1 MKKILHFTVLAIAFF
16 ALPRMTLGQNGV
28 DMLIH
33 KSDGSTL
40 RIPVDSV
47 QHLRFIPSQPPYY
60 SYMVAWRYSPNDP
73 IFAGSYFEV
82 SSLDTVS
89 FFKNQG
95 RMAFG
100 GTRSHDTIR
109 IEGPRKGLEGFYNP
123 ADSVTFSEYA
133 HNEAVVE
140 LPYKYFDPLRGD
152 SAFGDYK
159 CAAWVGNKLY
169 GTEPVTVFS
178 LDSNQYASGGS
189 LVMLR
194 DGDFEQSLFL
204 TKNSLGTRLLGVN
217 SRYGDLSIG
226 TLFERDLISGTRTIL
241 DSINLVSNA
250 VYIPGTN
257 NLVYYCY
264 GSNDTVRG
272 KAVPLDSAGYYLLDR
287 TSGSRHLLFHYVSD
301 YAEGETINGF
311 DISPDGK
318 KLLIASVGPHQPVLY
333 EYDLQAHTRD
343 TIPTYF
349 DIAHVGT
356 LLWVRYSPNGEK
368 ILYGTYPGDIFEGGF
383 ANEPGEMG
391 IIDKSTAQK
400 HVLNGSP
407 DNKLASM
414 CVLPSWSPDGK
425 MIVYGASYISTHPKG
440 NIPFFRLMILRVL
453 D

>member
-1 MKKILHFTVLAIAFF
+1 MKKILHLTVLAIAFF
-16 ALPRMTLGQNGV
+16 ALPRMMFGQNGV
-28 DMLIH
+28 EMLIH
-33 KSDGSTL
+33 KNDGSTL

-47 QHLRFIPSQPPYY
+47 EHLRFIPSQYPFYTF
-60 SYMVAWRYSPNDP
+60 MFAWRYSPFD
-73 IFAGSYFEV
+73 ALTASTLFEV
-82 SSLDTVS
+82 STLDTVS

-100 GTRSHDTIR
+100 STRGHDTIR
-109 IEGPRKGLEGFYNP
+109 IEGPRKGPNGFDNP
-123 ADSVTFSEYA
+123 ADSVTFLEYA
-133 HNEAVVE
+133 HNKNVVE
-140 LPYKYFDPLRGD
+140 LPYKYYDSRLQDSTYGD
-152 SAFGDYK
+152 FQSAT
-159 CAAWVGNKLY
+159 WIGNKLY
-169 GTEPVTVFS
+169 GTGPVVVYT
-178 LDSNQYASGGS
+178 LDSNQYAGVDSTI
-189 LVMLR
+189 LPVEPFHR
-194 DGDFEQSLFL
+194 SLFL

-217 SRYGDLSIG
+217 SRYADLSIG
-226 TLFERDLISGTRTIL
+226 TLFEQDLISGTRTIL

-250 VYIPGTN
+250 AYIPGTN

-272 KAVPLDSAGYYLLDR
+272 KAVPLDSAGYYFLDR
-287 TSGSRHLLFHYVSD
+287 TTGNRHLLFHYVSD

-368 ILYGTYPGDIFEGGF
+368 ILYGTYPGDIFAGGF

-407 DNKLASM
+407 DNQGVYM

-425 MIVYGASYISTHPKG
+425 MIVYGACYISTHPKG
-440 NIPFFRLMILRVL
+440 YISSFRLTILRVL

>member
-1 MKKILHFTVLAIAFF
+1 MKKILHLTVLAIAFF
-16 ALPRMTLGQNGV
+16 ALPRMMFGQNGV

-33 KSDGSTL
+33 KNDGSTL

-60 SYMVAWRYSPNDP
+60 SYMIPWRYSPNDP
-73 IFAGSYFEV
+73 VFARAYFEV
-82 SSLDTVS
+82 TTLDTVS

-109 IEGPRKGLEGFYNP
+109 IEGPRKGLYGFFNP
-123 ADSVTFSEYA
+123 ADSVTFLEYA
-133 HNEAVVE
+133 HNKNVVE
-140 LPYKYFDPLRGD
+140 LPYKYFDPDLRDSTGGD
-152 SAFGDYK
+152 FQS
-159 CAAWVGNKLY
+159 AAWIGNKLY
-169 GTEPVTVFS
+169 ATGPIVVYT
-178 LDSNQYASGGS
+178 LDSNEYAGMDST
-189 LVMLR
+189 LMPFDTYWR
-194 DGDFEQSLFL
+194 SLFL

-217 SRYGDLSIG
+217 SRYSDLSIG
-226 TLFERDLISGTRTIL
+226 TLFEQDLISGTRTIL

-250 VYIPGTN
+250 AYIPGTN

-272 KAVPLDSAGYYLLDR
+272 KAVPLDSAGYYFLDR
-287 TSGSRHLLFHYVSD
+287 TTGNRHLLFHYVSD

-333 EYDLQAHTRD
+333 EYDLQGHTRD

-368 ILYGTYPGDIFEGGF
+368 ILYGTYPGDIFAGGF
-383 ANEPGEMG
+383 ASEPGEIG
-391 IIDKSTAQK
+391 VIDKSTAQK

-407 DNKLASM
+407 DNQGVYM

-425 MIVYGASYISTHPKG
+425 MIVYGACYISTHPKG
-440 NIPFFRLMILRVL
+440 YISSFRLTILRVL

>member
-1 MKKILHFTVLAIAFF
+1 MF
-16 ALPRMTLGQNGV
+16 GQNGV
-28 DMLIH
+28 EMLIH
-33 KSDGSTL
+33 KNDGSTL

-47 QHLRFIPSQPPYY
+47 EHLRFIPSQYPFYTF
-60 SYMVAWRYSPNDP
+60 MFAWRYSPFD
-73 IFAGSYFEV
+73 ALTASTLFEV
-82 SSLDTVS
+82 STLDTVS

-100 GTRSHDTIR
+100 STRGHDTIR
-109 IEGPRKGLEGFYNP
+109 IEGPRKGPNGFDNP
-123 ADSVTFSEYA
+123 ADSVTFLEYA
-133 HNEAVVE
+133 HNKNVVE
-140 LPYKYFDPLRGD
+140 LPYKYYDSRLQDSTYGD
-152 SAFGDYK
+152 FQSAT
-159 CAAWVGNKLY
+159 WIGNKLY
-169 GTEPVTVFS
+169 GTGPVVVYT
-178 LDSNQYASGGS
+178 LDSNQYAGVDSTI
-189 LVMLR
+189 LPEEPFYR
-194 DGDFEQSLFL
+194 SLFL

-226 TLFERDLISGTRTIL
+226 TLFEQDLISGTRTIL

-250 VYIPGTN
+250 AYIPGTN

-287 TSGSRHLLFHYVSD
+287 TSGNRHLLFHYVSD

-333 EYDLQAHTRD
+333 EYDLQGHTRD

-368 ILYGTYPGDIFEGGF
+368 ILYGTYPGDIFAGGF
-383 ANEPGEMG
+383 ASEPGEIG
-391 IIDKSTAQK
+391 VIDKSTAQK

-407 DNKLASM
+407 DNQGVYM

-425 MIVYGASYISTHPKG
+425 MIVYGACYISTHPKG
-440 NIPFFRLMILRVL
+440 YISSFRLTILRVL

>member
-1 MKKILHFTVLAIAFF
+1 MKKILHLTVLAIAFF
-16 ALPRMTLGQNGV
+16 ALPRMMFGQNGV
-28 DMLIH
+28 EMLIH
-33 KSDGSTL
+33 KNDGSTL

-47 QHLRFIPSQPPYY
+47 EHLRFIPSQYPFYTF
-60 SYMVAWRYSPNDP
+60 MFAWRYSPFD
-73 IFAGSYFEV
+73 ALTASTLFEV
-82 SSLDTVS
+82 STLDTVS

-100 GTRSHDTIR
+100 STRGHDTIR
-109 IEGPRKGLEGFYNP
+109 IEGPRKGPNGFDNP
-123 ADSVTFSEYA
+123 ADSVTFLEYA
-133 HNEAVVE
+133 HNKNVVE
-140 LPYKYFDPLRGD
+140 LPYKYYDSRLQDSTYGD
-152 SAFGDYK
+152 FQSAT
-159 CAAWVGNKLY
+159 WIGNKLY
-169 GTEPVTVFS
+169 GTGPVVVYT
-178 LDSNQYASGGS
+178 LDSNQYAGVDSTI
-189 LVMLR
+189 LPVEPFHR
-194 DGDFEQSLFL
+194 SLFL

-217 SRYGDLSIG
+217 SRYADLSIG
-226 TLFERDLISGTRTIL
+226 TLFEQDLISGTRTIL

-250 VYIPGTN
+250 AYIPGTN

-272 KAVPLDSAGYYLLDR
+272 KAVPLDSAGYYFLDR
-287 TSGSRHLLFHYVSD
+287 TTGNRHLLFHYVSD

-333 EYDLQAHTRD
+333 EYDLQGHTRD

-368 ILYGTYPGDIFEGGF
+368 ILYGTYPGDIFAGGF
-383 ANEPGEMG
+383 ASEPGEMG

-400 HVLNGSP
+400 HVLNCSP
-407 DNKLASM
+407 DNQLTYM

-425 MIVYGASYISTHPKG
+425 RIVYGAAYISIHPKG
-440 NIPFFRLMILRVL
+440 NIPFFRLAVLRVL